1 MFVWDRNLH
10 HMQSSIKKAKRNNY
24 HDGPVNSLKGEEN
37 ILEYT
42 RERQKQ
48 LPSRTL
54 GSIPVVLCVFCSLDF
69 LTFFELLNKSIA
81 RLEGKQQKKHLTKI
95 KLLGINQYR
104 QDIETFIQNFIGIF
118 FSRN

>member
-1 MFVWDRNLH
+1 MTHGVAYVCMGQKSPPHPLKL
-10 HMQSSIKKAKRNNY
+10 QSSIKKAKRNDY

-54 GSIPVVLCVFCSLDF
+54 DSIPVVLCVFCSLDF

-81 RLEGKQQKKHLTKI
+81 RLEGKQQKTHLTKI

-104 QDIETFIQNFIGIF
+104 H
-118 FSRN
+118 